1 MRRNERVLLTG
12 STGFIGGAV
21 HAALTAS
28 GVPVTR
34 LVRRHGD
41 HVPRA
46 AGRDRVVI
54 GDLGER
60 TALDDACTGARVVIH
75 AASYVG
81 PDEQEQR
88 RVNVEGTAALLAAAR
103 AAGVERVVSTS
114 TVGVYGAALPPGGA
128 EEGAR
133 PAPRSALS
141 RSRLAADELVLAA
154 GGLVVRPNLVHGPG
168 DRWFLAPAVA
178 AMQFLGAWVGD
189 GQARL
194 SVIDRRTLGRLV
206 AVLALGDAAGGVFH
220 AALPSPVALGVLV
233 CQVYARA
240 RVPAPTLH
248 LAPQDAL
255 TALAPLGITE
265 SQVRLLTTDS
275 WFASDKIWCAAG
287 MAPGPD
293 PGHLSD
299 EALTWYARTLTIGHP
314 SG

>member
-1 MRRNERVLLTG
+1 MRRDERVLLTG

-46 AGRDRVVI
+46 EGRDRVVI

-88 RVNVEGTAALLAAAR
+88 RVNVEGTAAVLAAAR
-103 AAGVERVVSTS
+103 AVGVERVVSTS

-128 EEGAR
+128 EEGVR

-178 AMQFLGAWVGD
+178 AMLFLGAWVGD

-194 SVIDRRTLGRLV
+194 SVIDRRMLGRLV
-206 AVLALGDAAGGVFH
+206 ASLAVGDAAGGVFH

-233 CQVYARA
+233 RQVYARA

-255 TALAPLGITE
+255 AALAPLGITE

-275 WFASDKIWCAAG
+275 RFASDKIWRAAG
-287 MAPGPD
+287 IDPGPD